1 MSQTR
6 ENDGGMEGGPG
17 HDPGVAQF
25 LDGQILIAMP
35 SMRDPRFER
44 SLVYLCA
51 HSAEGAMGIVIN
63 REAGELTLSDLFG
76 TLEIPIGAALRAVHV
91 RYGGPVEPGRGFV
104 LHSSDYESPE
114 ATMQVDEEISMTAT
128 LDILHAMGAGHGPR
142 DAIVALGY
150 AGWAPGQLEDEL
162 RNNGW
167 LTCNADRELL
177 FGDEQAPKWERAL
190 AKLGISASML
200 VSPGGSA

>member
-1 MSQTR
+1 MSQAR
-6 ENDGGMEGGPG
+6 ENDGGMEGGAG
-17 HDPGVAQF
+17 HGPGVAQF

-51 HSAEGAMGIVIN
+51 HSAEGAMGIVVN
-63 REAGELTLSDLFG
+63 REAGDLTLSDLFG
-76 TLEIPIGAALRAVHV
+76 TLEIPLGAALRAVHV

-114 ATMQVDEEISMTAT
+114 ATMQVDEQISMTAT

-162 RNNGW
+162 RQNGW
-167 LTCNADRELL
+167 LTCDADRELL
-177 FGDEQAPKWERAL
+177 FGDEQGPKWERAL

>member
-1 MSQTR
+1 
-6 ENDGGMEGGPG
+6 MEGGPG

>member
-1 MSQTR
+1 M
-6 ENDGGMEGGPG
+6 
-17 HDPGVAQF
+17 QF

-35 SMRDPRFER
+35 SMSDPRFQR

-51 HSAEGAMGIVIN
+51 HSDEGAMGLVVN
-63 REAGELTLSDLFG
+63 REAGDLTLADLFG
-76 TLEIPIGAALRAVHV
+76 TLGIPLGAALRDV
-91 RYGGPVEPGRGFV
+91 RVRQGGPVEPGRGFV
-104 LHSSDYESPE
+104 LHSTDYESAE
-114 ATMQVDEEISMTAT
+114 ATMHVNDSVSMTAT

-150 AGWAPGQLEDEL
+150 AGWAPGQLEAEL
-162 RNNGW
+162 RQNGW
-167 LTCNADRELL
+167 LTCEADRELL
-177 FGDEQAPKWERAL
+177 FGDDQSRKWERAL